1 MNGLHAR
8 YSPEEMVRVWDENSR
23 LNWWLLLETS
33 ALRARA
39 EAGEIP
45 MRAVE
50 LIMRHAKIS
59 VARMKEIEKE
69 MRHDVIAFV
78 KMVQESLKGTEA
90 EPYASELHKLLTS
103 YDIVDPA
110 TVLQL
115 FEATR
120 MVCTAL
126 EKTIQVMRKRA
137 VEHRWSLMI
146 AFTHGQY
153 AEPTTFGHLLLV
165 YATQLE
171 RSLRRLND
179 AIRLELTEG
188 KMSGAVGNYAG
199 PSPELE
205 RRALEMVGLKP
216 AIAET
221 QILQRDRFAA
231 VLTSLAILARSI
243 EQIARTFHGMMRS
256 NVRELEEPRS
266 PNQRGSS
273 RMAYKKNPILTEQVW
288 GLVRLI
294 QADAGVA
301 MEDIPTL
308 DFRTIEQSCAERHIF
323 PRATTYTYYLVIKLG
338 ELMEGLVVRPKRMLR
353 NLKATQDVWAANPVR
368 DALMEATVS
377 YDDAYEYTQRLGF
390 QASEEER
397 PLLELLQ
404 TERITQIDPRT
415 AQDVLGAERLSGFF
429 DARAYVERGI
439 NEMFSRAG
447 L

>member
-1 MNGLHAR
+1 MGVLHER
-8 YSPEEMVRVWDENSR
+8 YSLAEMLQVWSEDHRLQCWFRVEMA
-23 LNWWLLLETS
+23 
-33 ALRARA
+33 ALQARV
-39 EAGEIP
+39 EAGELSAI
-45 MRAVE
+45 AVQQVSYYAR
-50 LIMRHAKIS
+50 INPR
-59 VARMKEIEKE
+59 RMKEIEKE
-69 MRHDVIAFV
+69 TRHDVIAFV
-78 KMVQESLKGTEA
+78 KMLQETLKGTDA
-90 EPYASELHKLLTS
+90 ERYGHEIHKPLTS
-103 YDIVDPA
+103 YDVVDPA

-115 FEATR
+115 REATQL
-120 MVCTAL
+120 VCVAL
-126 EKTIQVMRKRA
+126 EKTIEVMRRRA
-137 VEHRWSLMI
+137 VEHKWSLMI

-153 AEPTTFGHLLLV
+153 AEPSTFGHLLLV

-179 AIRLELTEG
+179 ALRFELAEG

-199 PSPELE
+199 PSPALE
-205 RRALEMVGLKP
+205 RRALELVGLKP

-231 VLTSLAILARSI
+231 VLTPLAILARSI
-243 EQIARTFHGMMRS
+243 EQMARTFHGRMS
-256 NVRELEEPRS
+256 SIVRELEEPRS

-288 GLVRLI
+288 GLARLI

-323 PRATTYTYYLVIKLG
+323 PRATTYTHYLVTKLG

-368 DALMEATVS
+368 DALMEADVS
-377 YDDAYEYTQRLGF
+377 YDDAYEYMQRLGF
-390 QASEEER
+390 QASEDER

-404 TERITQIDPRT
+404 TEPITKSDQRT
-415 AQDVLGAERLSGFF
+415 AQDILGAERLSGFF